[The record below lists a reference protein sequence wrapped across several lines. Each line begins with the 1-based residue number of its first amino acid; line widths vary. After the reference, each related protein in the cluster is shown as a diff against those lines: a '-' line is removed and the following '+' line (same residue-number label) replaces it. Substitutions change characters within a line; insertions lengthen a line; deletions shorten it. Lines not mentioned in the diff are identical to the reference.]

1 MTATLLERPATRFV
15 LPPDLAATEPPEA
28 RGLER
33 DDVRLLVAAPGSLHH
48 AAFRDLPMF
57 LRPGDVLLVNTSG
70 TLAAA
75 LDARRED
82 GTRIVLHASTWLD
95 DGTWI
100 VELRASDGA
109 GPVLDGVA
117 GETLAISGGGRV
129 TLLDA
134 DGARNRLWRARVDV
148 DEPFE
153 AHLRRWGRPITYGYA
168 MGCRPLADYQTVFAR
183 EPGSAEMPSAARPFT
198 ARLVTDLVAH
208 GVTFAPLLLH
218 CGVSSPEAG
227 EPPQP
232 ERYRVPSST
241 AVLVNA
247 ARAAGGR
254 IVAVGTTATRAIE
267 TVAAEDGRVRSG
279 GGWTDVV
286 IGPDRRPR
294 VVDGLITGWHAPEAS
309 HLLLLEAVA
318 GATLVAEAY
327 DAALESRY
335 RWHEFGDSCLLLPEP
350 SDRSS
355 RP

>member
-1 MTATLLERPATRFV
+1 
-15 LPPDLAATEPPEA
+15 
-28 RGLER
+28 
-33 DDVRLLVAAPGSLHH
+33 VAAAGSLHH
-48 AAFRDLPMF
+48 AVFRDLPMF
-57 LRPGDVLLVNTSG
+57 LRPGDLLVVNTSG

-95 DGTWI
+95 AGTWI
-100 VELRASDGA
+100 VELRASDGS

-117 GETLAISGGGRV
+117 GETVAVAGGARV
-129 TLLDA
+129 TLLEP

-148 DEPFE
+148 DGTFA

-168 MGCRPLADYQTVFAR
+168 MGRRPLAEYQTVFAR

-208 GVTFAPLLLH
+208 GVTFAPLVLH

-232 ERYRVPSST
+232 ERYRVPHST
-241 AVLVNA
+241 AALVNG

-267 TVAAEDGRVRSG
+267 TVAAEDGTVRAG
-279 GGWTDVV
+279 EGWTDVV
-286 IGPDRRPR
+286 IGPDRTPR
-294 VVDGLITGWHAPEAS
+294 VVEGLITGWHAPEAS
-309 HLLLLEAVA
+309 HLLLLEAAA
-318 GATLVAEAY
+318 GAGLVAEAY
-327 DAALESRY
+327 GAALEARY
-335 RWHEFGDSCLLLPEP
+335 RWHEFGDSCLLLAEP
-350 SDRSS
+350 SDRSA

>member
-1 MTATLLERPATRFV
+1 MTATLLERPTTRFT
-15 LPPDLAATEPPEA
+15 LPPELSASEPPEA

-33 DDVRLLVAAPGSLHH
+33 DEVRLLVARPSSVDHV
-48 AAFRDLPMF
+48 AFRDLPLF
-57 LRPGDVLLVNTSG
+57 LRPGDLLLVNTSG

-75 LDARRED
+75 IDARRGD
-82 GTRIVLHASTWLD
+82 GTRVVVHASTWLD

-100 VELRASDGA
+100 VELRASDGS
-109 GPVLDGVA
+109 GPVLDGGA
-117 GETLAISGGGRV
+117 GETIAIAGGGSV

-148 DEPFE
+148 AEPFE
-153 AHLRRWGRPITYGYA
+153 AHLRRWGRAITYGYA
-168 MGCRPLADYQTVFAR
+168 MGRRPIADYQTVFAR

-198 ARLVTDLVAH
+198 ARLVTDLVAA

-232 ERYRVPSST
+232 ERYRVPATT
-241 AVLVNA
+241 AALVNA
-247 ARAAGGR
+247 TRAAGGR
-254 IVAVGTTATRAIE
+254 VVAVGTTATRAIE
-267 TVAAEDGRVRSG
+267 TVADEEGHVRAG
-279 GGWTDVV
+279 HGWTDVV
-286 IGPDRRPR
+286 IGPDRPPR

-318 GATLVAEAY
+318 GPALVREAY
-327 DAALESRY
+327 DAALEARY
-335 RWHEFGDSCLLLPEP
+335 RWHEFGDSCLFLPETSDP
-350 SDRSS
+350 SF